1 MLLNYAVLKIKPMST
16 KSITHK
22 VESEQK
28 MKENNET
35 VYLHTNKHRETLSNK
50 R

>member
-1 MLLNYAVLKIKPMST
+1 MLLNFAVLKIKSMPT

-35 VYLHTNKHRETLSNK
+35 VYFHTYKHGNT
-50 R
+50 